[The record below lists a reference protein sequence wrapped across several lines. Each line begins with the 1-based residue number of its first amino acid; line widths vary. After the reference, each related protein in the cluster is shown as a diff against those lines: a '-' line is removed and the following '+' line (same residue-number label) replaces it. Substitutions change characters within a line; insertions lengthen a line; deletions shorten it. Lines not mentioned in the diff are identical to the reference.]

1 MKTPSFNL
9 RLELSVSSNLLR
21 LNRWLRQRGATLPMC
36 RGRYA
41 KIAGSRQA
49 LRNPRVR
56 RALAGQVT
64 A

>member
-9 RLELSVSSNLLR
+9 RLELSDSSNILR
-21 LNRWLRQRGATLPMC
+21 LNRWLLKRGATLPAR

-41 KIAGSRQA
+41 RLARHRMA
-49 LRNPRVR
+49 LKNPRVR
-56 RALAGQVT
+56 RALAGVVV